1 MEFNQEYLDFVR
13 ENSAADPA
21 TLRLRFHKDPRPW
34 LPLAINNIAALK
46 KSRKFQA
53 NRRGRPDS

>member
-13 ENSAADPA
+13 ENAAADPA

-46 KSRKFQA
+46 KAASS
-53 NRRGRPDS
+53 G